1 MINKIFL
8 YDNVNNQIELNTPEI
23 LLIKEFAMLMQV
35 DRNKSKDDPNG
46 HLKLRAF
53 REFTYIYLA
62 IDWQSPYADYPEQE
76 RHQEALKD
84 ANITEE
90 EFNNPEFRSACRKY
104 RALQESNRSIKLLNA
119 AQNTV
124 DKFVDYFNNVNPEER
139 DPATGKPIFKVKDL
153 IVEISNLSKVHEE
166 LQILEAQVK
175 KAISEQSSIRG
186 GAEDGFIPQGF

>member
-104 RALQESNRSIKLLNA
+104 RAIQEENIALKCLQA
-119 AQNTV
+119 AKGTIN
-124 DKFVDYFNNVNPEER
+124 KFIDYFTDIDPQER
-139 DPATGKPIFKVKDL
+139 DAETGKPIYKVKD
-153 IVEISNLSKVHEE
+153 IMAE
-166 LQILEAQVK
+166 LTKLNELFESFKALEYQVK
-175 KAISEQSSIRG
+175 KEKEQESSNRAGEI
-186 GAEDGFIPQGF
+186 DGYQPKF